1 MSNINDYLLWRGD
14 IPLSNKFIFNEI
26 DSMILARFSYLR
38 FDKIKMTS
46 EETIETISNK
56 MRALNNEEF
65 LYNGDKELITNLGNS
80 VRFKEMTVSD
90 YIKIE
95 DKKTEKQFGAITIH
109 ISNKELYISFIGTD
123 NTINGWKEDFNMSFM
138 DNVPCQLAGK
148 EYLEKIAN
156 KYKNK
161 KIRIGGHSKGGNVA
175 VYSAI
180 TANKEIQNMI
190 IKVYNY
196 DGPGFSK
203 EIIKQY
209 GNTYIINKIETYLPQ
224 DSIIGRILERK
235 EKTTVVLSIEK
246 GIYQHDIYSWQVFK
260 NDITKLEKNTQTSED
275 IRKTLTNWLND
286 TTIEQRK
293 IFIDS
298 VFELFY
304 STQANTFEDISNNLS
319 TSIPKILKSYNEIS
333 KEDKKLITKMLQTF
347 AKIYLDVIKE
357 KENNR
362 WLVIKERYKNESKKK
377 REEFEEK
384 HFKKR

>member
-1 MSNINDYLLWRGD
+1 
-14 IPLSNKFIFNEI
+14 
-26 DSMILARFSYLR
+26 
-38 FDKIKMTS
+38 
-46 EETIETISNK
+46 
-56 MRALNNEEF
+56 
-65 LYNGDKELITNLGNS
+65 
-80 VRFKEMTVSD
+80 
-90 YIKIE
+90 
-95 DKKTEKQFGAITIH
+95 
-109 ISNKELYISFIGTD
+109 
-123 NTINGWKEDFNMSFM
+123 MSFM

-161 KIRIGGHSKGGNVA
+161 KIRIGGHSTGGNVA
-175 VYSAI
+175 IYSAI
-180 TANKEIQNMI
+180 TANKDIQNRI

-377 REEFEEK
+377 IEEFEEK
-384 HFKKR
+384 HLKKMR